1 MEQKFF
7 YFFSKIHLPNFLL
20 FFLVLIWSYTKVL
33 QICLGM
39 LAIVVMAEVKK
50 FEKKKTGFVLVLE
63 DLYKKYFHISPV
75 LVLLESTKAD
85 FWLV

>member
-1 MEQKFF
+1 
-7 YFFSKIHLPNFLL
+7 
-20 FFLVLIWSYTKVL
+20 
-33 QICLGM
+33 M

-85 FWLV
+85 FWLVWGKVYTNVGWVSGVEG